1 MTPLRFYYAPRTC
14 SLAIHIVMRELGMNF
29 TLVEVDLR
37 KKQTSEGEDFL
48 TINPKGQI
56 PYLITHDGL
65 GLSEGPVIAQ
75 YLADRVDGTTL
86 LPKAA
91 SMERYR
97 VMEWQAYLATEI
109 HKTYTPLF
117 HPAVGLDPRMLF
129 AKILKT
135 RYRLINAALEQGLF
149 LTGKHFTVA
158 DAYLFAITRWA
169 VNVGLDLG
177 GLAHLQS
184 FMQRT
189 AARPHVIRA
198 LEAEK

>member
-1 MTPLRFYYAPRTC
+1 MTPLKLYCAPRTS
-14 SLAIHIVMRELGMNF
+14 SLATHIVMRELEMNF
-29 TLVEVDLR
+29 TLVKVDIR

-48 TINPKGQI
+48 TINPKGQV

-75 YLADRVDGTTL
+75 YLADRVDGTSL
-86 LPKAA
+86 LPRAA

-117 HPAVGLDPRMLF
+117 HPAVGLDPRVLF

-135 RYRLINAALEQGLF
+135 RYRLINTALEHELF
-149 LTGKHFTVA
+149 LTGKNFTVA
-158 DAYLFAITRWA
+158 DAYLFAVTRWA
-169 VNVGLDLG
+169 VNVGVDLTG
-177 GLAHLQS
+177 FANLQS

-189 AARPHVIRA
+189 AARPHVIKA